1 MPLLHACRLLA
12 CDHPKFSDQ
21 YPEGLT
27 MNKLTKGAIA
37 GAAGLTLLLGGGT
50 TFALWNSSAEVAGG
64 TIEAGNLVVSV
75 ARDATTGKEVAGTWT
90 DQNDV
95 ALDLDGFR
103 AAPGDTLTYTKKMHV
118 LAEGDNLVAELT
130 LDPGSIDATTKDV
143 TADEELAKYLEANAV
158 LTVIPDGD
166 IKDNHSVIE
175 RSVTTGT
182 TEYTVTP
189 GAGKVSEDVTVTV
202 TITFPNGALDAE
214 NTMMLGSVTL
224 KNVAVNLTQI

>member
-1 MPLLHACRLLA
+1 
-12 CDHPKFSDQ
+12 
-21 YPEGLT
+21 

-75 ARDATTGKEVAGTWT
+75 ATDITTGKEAAGRWT

-95 ALDLDGFR
+95 VLDLDGFR

-118 LAEGDNLVAELT
+118 QAEGDNLVAELT
-130 LDPGSIDATTKDV
+130 LDPGSINATTPGH
-143 TADEELAKYLEANAV
+143 TADVDLAEYLKANAV
-158 LTVIPDGD
+158 LTVAADGG
-166 IKDNHSVIE
+166 IKDGFSQTQRVVD
-175 RSVTTGT
+175 SFTTQ
-182 TEYTVTP
+182 YTITP
-189 GAGKVSEDVTVTV
+189 GEGEVDEDITVTV
-202 TITFPNGALDAE
+202 TITFPNGAKGDE

-224 KNVAVNLTQI
+224 ENMAVNLTQI